1 MTKGKT
7 LVSEGKTLVT
17 KGKTLVIPGKTLVI
31 KGKNFVTKRMTLV
44 INDSVSQILNQRGLA
59 KLNQLPAGPREKW
72 PIGRL
77 FSSIR
82 LIGFY
87 MQNFATIS
95 RFDLVKPA

>member
-77 FSSIR
+77 YKINR
-82 LIGFY
+82 ILY
-87 MQNFATIS
+87 AKLRNY
-95 RFDLVKPA
+95 